1 MIPISRVLALLTL
14 VGALGAPA
22 AAYDGLVEKNVFE
35 LPSYTT
41 VGGHPIA
48 PVRIGWESYGTLNA
62 TKDNAILIAHYFSG
76 NSHAAGKY
84 APEDKTPG
92 YWDAII
98 GSGKA
103 VDTDKWFVISSDTLV
118 NLNPNDP
125 KVVTTGPATVDPKTG
140 RPYGLSFPL
149 VTIRDFVNVQKA
161 LIESLGIKKLHAVMG
176 ASMGARQALEW
187 ASVYPDMVDRIVPV
201 VGGGQNA
208 AFQIGWFDA
217 WAQPIM
223 LDPKWNDGN
232 YYGKEPPVDGLA
244 LAFKIL
250 TLHANYWEWADQAFD
265 SAWAEEGKDPTAA
278 LTNQYKIEA
287 ALDTIGRTRAKTAD
301 ANHFLYLVK
310 AIQMDSAA
318 TAPKAELAG
327 IKAAV
332 LMIGAKDDILIFP
345 AQMNRTAELI
355 RADGTPVEFIEIDG
369 PRGHL
374 DGITNIHLAGD
385 RIKTFLER

>member
-1 MIPISRVLALLTL
+1 
-14 VGALGAPA
+14 
-22 AAYDGLVEKNVFE
+22 
-35 LPSYTT
+35 
-41 VGGHPIA
+41 
-48 PVRIGWESYGTLNA
+48 
-62 TKDNAILIAHYFSG
+62 
-76 NSHAAGKY
+76 
-84 APEDKTPG
+84 
-92 YWDAII
+92 
-98 GSGKA
+98 
-103 VDTDKWFVISSDTLV
+103 
-118 NLNPNDP
+118 
-125 KVVTTGPATVDPKTG
+125 
-140 RPYGLSFPL
+140 L

-187 ASVYPDMVDRIVPV
+187 ASAYPDMVDRIVPV

-232 YYGKEPPVDGLA
+232 YYGTEPPVDGLA

-250 TLHANYWEWADQAFD
+250 TLHANYWEWADQAFN

-278 LTNQYKIEA
+278 LANQYKIEA

-385 RIKTFLER
+385 GIKTFLER